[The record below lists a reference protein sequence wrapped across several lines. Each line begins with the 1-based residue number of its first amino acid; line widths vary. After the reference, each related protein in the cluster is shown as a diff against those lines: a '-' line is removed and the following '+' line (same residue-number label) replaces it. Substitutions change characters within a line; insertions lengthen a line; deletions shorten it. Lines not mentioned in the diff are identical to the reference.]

1 VGKLNQLPKLTLAT
15 LTHLVIKSLMGTF
28 LSYNGFLKREEDT
41 RKKFKI
47 EKGNKILI
55 IDRIMM
61 VAYHL
66 QNYRGHVGGANLTDS
81 LSERLDF
88 NN

>member
-1 VGKLNQLPKLTLAT
+1 
-15 LTHLVIKSLMGTF
+15 
-28 LSYNGFLKREEDT
+28 
-41 RKKFKI
+41 
-47 EKGNKILI
+47 
-55 IDRIMM
+55 MM

-88 NN
+88 KNVSHEAFKDVKKNST